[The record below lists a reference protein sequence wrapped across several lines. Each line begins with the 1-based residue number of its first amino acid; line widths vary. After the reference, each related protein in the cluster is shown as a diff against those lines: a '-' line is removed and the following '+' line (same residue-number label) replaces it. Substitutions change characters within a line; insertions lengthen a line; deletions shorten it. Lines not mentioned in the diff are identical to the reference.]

1 MAGAFAYGMT
11 PANSPKGSAF
21 QAVQPSVIPVGV
33 IEMFAGSTAPNGW
46 LVCDGSTVS
55 RKTYGDLFKII
66 GTTYGAGNSNDTFTL
81 PDMRGRCPIG
91 VGTGTYVTATART
104 LASTTGA
111 ETATLSEANLASHT
125 HTTTVGNQSAN
136 HTHSGTTS
144 GVSVNHYHQNYSDGV
159 GSGTMG
165 RAQYGFSALGG
176 GYAGQLIV
184 GSGANAYSTSYTG
197 YISSDHTHTVT
208 TGTESANHNHTV
220 TNTNTGSG
228 TAFSVMPPAI
238 AINFIIKT

>member
-1 MAGAFAYGMT
+1 MPGAFSYGMT
-11 PANSPKGSAF
+11 PTNSPKGSAF

-46 LVCDGSTVS
+46 LVCDGRTVS
-55 RKTYGDLFKII
+55 RKTYSDLFKVI

-91 VGTGTYVTATART
+91 VGTGTYATATART

-125 HTTTVGNQSAN
+125 HTTTVGTQSAN

-144 GVSVNHYHQNYSDGV
+144 GVSVNHYHQNYSDGI

-165 RAQYGFSALGG
+165 RGSAGFSGVGG
-176 GYAGQLIV
+176 GYAGYLIV
-184 GSGANAYSTSYTG
+184 GLGQNNSSTSYTG
-197 YISSDHTHTVT
+197 YISSDHSHTVT

-228 TAFSVMPPAI
+228 TAFSIMPPAI